1 MYREKM
7 LRGYV
12 RMQAEVNGV
21 ELSGEKQAPR
31 QKMHVPSNV
40 RTGFRGSS
48 IPRGVRVNRPL
59 TGDDDE

>member
-21 ELSGEKQAPR
+21 ELSGERPMPR
-31 QKMHVPSNV
+31 QMVHVPMNA
-40 RTGFRGSS
+40 RTGYRGPSL
-48 IPRGVRVNRPL
+48 PPGVKANKPIR
-59 TGDDDE
+59 